1 MVFYF
6 RFHPTRHTGA
16 SIMDESIV
24 PIGTMQRIL
33 GHENRKTN
41 EIYLHSIS
49 DLELNAMVI
58 YARAR
63 RKSHI
68 DSHSEP

>member
-1 MVFYF
+1 
-6 RFHPTRHTGA
+6 
-16 SIMDESIV
+16 MDESIV